1 MEDEGHVMELN
12 TDVVLNISFT
22 QESTKMEV
30 VGDGNCTAGHV
41 GLAIKCL
48 VSTLL
53 ISGVPLEVI
62 IEDINSFVEEV
73 AEEDTTE

>member
-1 MEDEGHVMELN
+1 MEDEGQVMEFD
-12 TDVVLNISFT
+12 TDVGINISFT
-22 QESTKMEV
+22 EETTKMEV

-53 ISGVPLEVI
+53 ISGVPREVI